1 VPSGS
6 GDDDPFAG
14 PSRGDIFDP
23 TEFTAGDEV
32 RIPIDGSDPGD
43 LLGTTS
49 GTGISNDAVVPYSE
63 RFADYRR
70 AALESLDSLTVT
82 PGIEAIVRDYFTRL
96 EP

>member
-6 GDDDPFAG
+6 GDDDPFAE
-14 PSRGDIFDP
+14 PARGNVFDP
-23 TEFTAGDEV
+23 TDFTAGDEV
-32 RIPIDGSDPGD
+32 RIPIEGSDSGD

-49 GTGISNDAVVPYSE
+49 GTGVSNDAVVPYSR
-63 RFADYRR
+63 RFAEYER